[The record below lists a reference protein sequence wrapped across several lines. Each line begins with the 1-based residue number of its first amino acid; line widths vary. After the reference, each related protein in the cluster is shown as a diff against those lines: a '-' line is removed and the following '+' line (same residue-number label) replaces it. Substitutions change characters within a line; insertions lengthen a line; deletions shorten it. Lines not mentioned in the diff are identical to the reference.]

1 MATAPTLQ
9 AEASACRSPHL
20 LLCRPWGLLVIV
32 FSCGSEALGLAS
44 EFSEEPLSTTEVL
57 LINSTSDS
65 SEPRVSSSLGS
76 HLLQSGMW
84 PLPCVSTPGANRP
97 LRQPTQGVRV
107 HLLLLMVSG
116 VPTTRGPG
124 VWLEC
129 LPGIAQTLGFTP
141 GTAADRKRNNLAKVK
156 IKCFDK
162 VGCSCLQG
170 QFGG

>member
-1 MATAPTLQ
+1 MAA
-9 AEASACRSPHL
+9 H
-20 LLCRPWGLLVIV
+20 
-32 FSCGSEALGLAS
+32 
-44 EFSEEPLSTTEVL
+44 
-57 LINSTSDS
+57 
-65 SEPRVSSSLGS
+65 PR
-76 HLLQSGMW
+76 
-84 PLPCVSTPGANRP
+84 CPGAP
-97 LRQPTQGVRV
+97 SAADGEL
-107 HLLLLMVSG
+107 G

-141 GTAADRKRNNLAKVK
+141 GTAADRKRNNLAKIE